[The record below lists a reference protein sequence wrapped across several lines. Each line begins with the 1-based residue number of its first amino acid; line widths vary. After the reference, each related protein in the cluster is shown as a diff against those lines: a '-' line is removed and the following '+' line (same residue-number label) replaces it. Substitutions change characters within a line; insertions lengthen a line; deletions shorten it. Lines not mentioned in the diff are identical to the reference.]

1 MKKYKVTFYVEYWN
15 KEVRIFEIVIFAADL
30 EEAKCNGLK
39 IFVNDTIE
47 SGTDVLDNATII
59 QVDTSSE
66 LEEIEQEGGAQ

>member
-30 EEAKCNGLK
+30 EEAKRNGLK

-66 LEEIEQEGGAQ
+66 LEEIVE